1 MVRQKLQTCTTCGA
15 HGLSTTCIKCGKPAQ
30 AAAPLKWSPDD
41 HQASRRRER
50 HSVESKEWVE
60 KLPQAIQEASLEE
73 E

>member
-1 MVRQKLQTCTTCGA
+1 
-15 HGLSTTCIKCGKPAQ
+15 
-30 AAAPLKWSPDD
+30 LKWSPDD

-60 KLPQAIQEASLEE
+60 KLPQPIQESSLEE